1 MKENVKDKKEKPGL
15 TTEVRLYV
23 EKRIELFSI
32 EVAEKVSLLVAH
44 SVQKL
49 VGVLILAGAIFF
61 LWFAVGFL
69 ISDLVGNHSLGFFLS
84 SIPLFLFGFILS
96 KHKSKKLTEKIQADI
111 VGKVMENFE
120 TDNNS
125 QERSDEES

>member
-1 MKENVKDKKEKPGL
+1 MKENAKDNNEKSGL

-49 VGVLILAGAIFF
+49 IGVLILAGAIFF
-61 LWFAVGFL
+61 LWFAFGFF
-69 ISDLVGNHSLGFFLS
+69 ISDLVGNHALGFLLS
-84 SIPLFLFGFILS
+84 TIPLFLFGFILS

-111 VGKVMENFE
+111 VGKVMEKFE
-120 TDNNS
+120 SDDNS
-125 QERSDEES
+125 QESSDEKS